1 MQILG
6 IDYGRKK
13 IGLALSGGK
22 LSEPYKVLRLEVVEE
37 GAEKVCEVVN
47 KKGVEKIVVGI
58 SEGEM
63 AEEARAFGE
72 KIEFM
77 CKKPVIFQ
85 DETLSTKDAQELS
98 IKAGIK
104 RKKRKKMEDA
114 YSAALILQSY
124 LDTK

>member
-13 IGLALSGGK
+13 IGLALSSGR
-22 LSEPYKVLRLEVVEE
+22 LAEPHKVLRLNMAEE
-37 GAEKVCEVVN
+37 GAAKVCEIIDEV
-47 KKGVEKIVVGI
+47 GVEKIVIGI

-63 AEEARAFGE
+63 AEEARAFGDKVE
-72 KIEFM
+72 HL

-85 DETLSTKDAQELS
+85 DETLSTKDAQRLS
-98 IKAGIK
+98 LEAGIK
-104 RKKRKKMEDA
+104 RKKRKSMEDA
-114 YSAALILQSY
+114 YSAALILQAY